1 MPNPLSVE
9 DRDTTPPLTAKVY
22 PMRIILATI
31 ALALPASAQDVADFG
46 GTASSCAPSP
56 VVYAALE
63 TQFHEARVYFG
74 LSGEAI
80 IEIWRADTGT
90 FTVLATTAGGSSC
103 IIAAGE
109 EGREVAPKPN
119 I

>member
-1 MPNPLSVE
+1 M
-9 DRDTTPPLTAKVY
+9 
-22 PMRIILATI
+22 MM
-31 ALALPASAQDVADFG
+31 LALTLAAAQ
-46 GTASSCAPSP
+46 CAPSP

-63 TQFHEARVYFG
+63 AQFHEARVYVG
-74 LSGEAI
+74 MSGEAI

-103 IIAAGE
+103 IIADGE

-119 I
+119 M

>member
-1 MPNPLSVE
+1 M
-9 DRDTTPPLTAKVY
+9 
-22 PMRIILATI
+22 MF
-31 ALALPASAQDVADFG
+31 LALTLAAAQ
-46 GTASSCAPSP
+46 CAPSP

-63 TQFHEARVYFG
+63 TQFHEARVYVG

-90 FTVLATTAGGSSC
+90 FTVLATTESGSSC

>member
-63 TQFHEARVYFG
+63 TQFHEARVYVG
-74 LSGEAI
+74 LSGEPGAEAI
-80 IEIWRADTGT
+80 RVVGYPRRWTYST
-90 FTVLATTAGGSSC
+90 PFLL
-103 IIAAGE
+103 
-109 EGREVAPKPN
+109 
-119 I
+119 